1 MGSQWVG
8 HDWATNTHTHNHM
21 TSICK
26 ENMGMGPRAASL
38 GSWSDSAPAYARPAH
53 SHCYQRCGSLHL
65 EAYCAAKKV
74 GKRNIQE
81 VVYSTPLE
89 NFQWERAILYTSLR
103 RKKDTGVLSSGT
115 PGAESRP
122 LSGPSEFEETDAFWI
137 PLEDTEEAAR
147 AIVGLTMEDDFHRQ
161 VDCFLRSRKIK
172 PISATTQES
181 VRAATSERTKR
192 WVTKERKLHQGMYLL
207 HLGGKLGF
215 TVFA

>member
-8 HDWATNTHTHNHM
+8 HDWATNTHT
-21 TSICK
+21 TIWPQSARKIWVW
-26 ENMGMGPRAASL
+26 GPGL
-38 GSWSDSAPAYARPAH
+38 PP
-53 SHCYQRCGSLHL
+53 L
-65 EAYCAAKKV
+65 EAGPIQHQPMPDQPTATVTKDVGLCILKCTVLQKKV

-122 LSGPSEFEETDAFWI
+122 LSGPSEFKETDAFWI

-161 VDCFLRSRKIK
+161 VDRFLRSRKIK

-192 WVTKERKLHQGMYLL
+192 WVTRERKLHQGMYLL